1 MAGRIRDEDIAMVRE
16 QSPIAD
22 VIGEYLQLRNAGGGS
37 LKGLC
42 PFHDEK
48 TPSFNVTPARGLWY
62 CFSCADGGDVIRFVE
77 KVDNLSFPEAVEH
90 LASRAGIE
98 LTYEQGGHV
107 PGHEHSQR
115 RRLLAANQA
124 AAEFY
129 AEQLTVAGD
138 AVAAR
143 RFLAD
148 RGFDRDAAVRFGIGF
163 APRLERELWIHR
175 PAASV
180 DFPYRRDELIGRRIL
195 QQISRYAGV
204 ECPA

>member
-1 MAGRIRDEDIAMVRE
+1 MAGRIRDEDIALVRE
-16 QSPIAD
+16 QSPIAE

-77 KVDNLSFPEAVEH
+77 KVDNLSFPEAVER
-90 LASRAGIE
+90 LAARAGFE

-107 PGHEHSQR
+107 PGHEQSRR
-115 RRLLAANQA
+115 RRLLAAHQA

-129 AEQLTVAGD
+129 AERLRAP
-138 AVAAR
+138 VAAPAR
-143 RFLAD
+143 EFLSCLLYTSPSP
-148 RGFDRDAAVRFGIGF
+148 RD
-163 APRLERELWIHR
+163 
-175 PAASV
+175 
-180 DFPYRRDELIGRRIL
+180 
-195 QQISRYAGV
+195 
-204 ECPA
+204 